1 MVSVTSSSLGQI
13 AGMPDVDYDFGVS
26 SSLRTAFTNTANDLS
41 AQRGTRSGY
50 RTHGLTDFQG
60 RFSELFTT
68 NGAQQLSDLD
78 EIVTNL
84 RLVATKVS
92 ELEEAAREEND
103 RRRQARE
110 WAERLAN
117 RNGWDKFWDSLF
129 GEEDPPVTTLAD
141 SGPHR
146 NVSSPPPTPPQTP
159 APAGAG
165 GDGGGGTSS
174 ARPAHL
180 RSFATSTRGADDQLS
195 SRPGSLTTWCSGF
208 ATSCSWATLD
218 ASGVISALSAWLAA
232 NGQDAQWA
240 DIVAGAF
247 EKAGSDGVVTLTD
260 ASITAALQSA
270 GVAESRTDIQVD
282 PPTAYGSPPTTGYAN
297 DPVNTASGNFLE
309 NETDLAFTGAA
320 SSLAWSRMY
329 NSMNPEAG
337 AFGPGWSSWAECGL
351 AFTDDA
357 ARFTLP
363 DGRVVVFPREGA
375 GWAQATGENLWLEP
389 ANTGLR
395 VSTNTGLAFELDA
408 AGTVLA
414 LDGGPGTR
422 ITIDRTA
429 GRLSGLVHERGRA
442 LAVEWAGDRI
452 AAVTASDG
460 RVVRYAYD
468 DAGRLVEASGP
479 AGSRRYAWDDAGLI
493 ARVTDADGVDEAVNT
508 YDTLG
513 RVTTQVSQHGRL
525 THFSYLTNRVTVVA
539 DADGS
544 RSNTW
549 LHDTRGR
556 VVGIVDGEGHRQST
570 AYDVRGNAVMVT
582 ERDGSVTLAEFD
594 ARGHCT
600 TRVLTS
606 GARHEYTHD
615 AADRVV
621 EVTVEQAGQRATTRY
636 EYAGDDRN
644 PSVATDP
651 SGGVTRFTWA
661 QGLLAEV
668 VDPTGVTVRFEHDA
682 FGDLVATTDA
692 LGHTARLE
700 RDAAGRV
707 TAAITPLGHRTEYA
721 YDAASG
727 VLVSRTD
734 PTGATW
740 RYEYTAGGRQGAVID
755 PTGARTEMA
764 YGDDGE
770 RSSTTDALGR
780 SIASHHDDLGRLAAV
795 DLPDGSQWT
804 FGYDVLSR
812 LVESTDATG
821 GTWRM
826 QFGPTG
832 YLTGTTDATGVRRQV
847 VTDPAGLPTAFVD
860 GEDRVDV
867 VRDQLGRVVAD
878 AGADGSVSTRRF
890 DACGRVVESTDAAGG
905 VTRITRDAAGR
916 VVAVTQPMGRTF
928 RYEYDACG
936 RWAATVSTGGQ
947 RYAVTRDADGRI
959 VAETWPTGEQ
969 VRTEHDACGRVVART
984 EPGRGTVRFRYD
996 PLGRIVQMRDPWN
1009 GTRRFA
1015 YDAAGQLTS
1024 ATNALGGV
1032 TRFEYNE
1039 LGQRVATI
1047 DPLGGRSERTYDPL
1061 GRVLA
1066 ETDPL
1071 GRITRYAYDAA
1082 GRPTRRVEATG
1093 RTLAWGYEQGRR
1105 TATLADGVVLSRV
1118 ERDFAGRTV
1127 RVIEGDTTHE
1137 LAWDATGN
1145 LLHRLRDG
1153 VGVRYGYDANG
1164 RRTALNRPDGSTT
1177 RYSYDDDGRLAAV
1190 EHPGVGRAVLDRD
1203 GLGRVVSLT
1212 AEGLHATW
1220 AYADGAVVEHRVNR
1234 RGFLQVTTIERDADG
1249 RIVAQVRDG
1258 LRTEYAYDGA
1268 GQLVRGRTSEG
1279 IMSAWEW
1286 DANGRLT
1293 RETVDGR
1300 LTRYTYDTAGQ
1311 LQVALGPDGSRTEY
1325 AYDEAGR
1332 RTREAGPAGERLFA
1346 WDPQGFLARI
1356 TAVRHDGDRLQTHS
1370 QHLTVDA
1377 LGELASVD
1385 GTPMYWDAAAALPSL
1400 AQFGATVVVNALAAT
1415 ALTTRDGVDAAWV
1428 LPDAHGRDAGPTS
1441 PWGLANTA
1449 AGAGLPAG
1457 ASITASGGVSLEG
1470 LEWMQARAYD
1480 PATRGFLS
1488 TDPLEPVTASGWAAN
1503 PYSFAGNDPLNA
1515 SDPWGLRPITEAEL
1529 QAYRDSNNGVLG
1541 NAVAAASDWVSNNWE
1556 YIVAGALI
1564 VGGIAVMC
1572 TGIGGPIGAA
1582 MIAGAAMGAGSSIW
1596 SQKSTNGS
1604 VDWGKVAIDGAVGA
1618 VTGLVGGG
1626 AASAAAKMTTGVT
1639 NCLGRNVLT
1648 GAIQGGIDGGF
1659 SGGLSYLTSG
1669 QPLTLDGFLSAT
1681 GQGAVQGAV
1690 LGGGGGALAHV
1701 TDVARYGCF
1710 AEDTPVLMADGSA
1723 SAIRDVAVGDEVLAF
1738 NPETGANEPARVVRT
1753 FVHEDV
1759 DTLVVTTD
1767 DGEITTTAHHPFH
1780 VDGRGYTPAGELHEG
1795 DQLRTPEGG
1804 HVTVL
1809 RLHSTGRRQTVYNLE
1824 VEGLHNYHVGT
1835 GSFTWVLVHNACTWD
1850 DNVSRW
1856 RDVDSGRFTTRPTDP
1871 SELVNG
1877 GRLDYG
1883 DIDAWATQGN
1893 LPNGWNSTPDL
1904 PQGFKYTDGG
1914 YTIHGHG
1921 PNPAA
1926 NPSYYSH
1933 SNATASIKGPTG
1945 QNFRSDGTW
1954 GSFGSNPAGAHIPL
1968 DGYP

>member
-13 AGMPDVDYDFGVS
+13 AGMPDVEYDFGVS
-26 SSLRTAFTNTANDLS
+26 SSVRTAFTNAANDLS
-41 AQRGTRSGY
+41 TQRGSRAGY
-50 RTHGLTDFQG
+50 RTHGLTDFIG
-60 RFSELFTT
+60 RFSEVFST

-78 EIVTNL
+78 EIATNL

-92 ELEEAAREEND
+92 ELEEAARAEND

-117 RNGWDKFWDSLF
+117 RNGWDKFWDGLF

-141 SGPHR
+141 SGPSR

-159 APAGAG
+159 APG
-165 GDGGGGTSS
+165 GGGGGGGGTSS

-180 RSFATSTRGADDQLS
+180 RSFATSTRGADEALS
-195 SRPGSLTTWCSGF
+195 SRPGSLTTWCSSF
-208 ATSCSWATLD
+208 ASSCSWATLE
-218 ASGVISALSAWLAA
+218 ASGVIGAFSAWLTA

-247 EKAGSDGVVTLTD
+247 EKAGSDGVVTLPD
-260 ASITAALQSA
+260 ASIAAALQAA

-309 NETDLAFTGAA
+309 NETDLVFPGPAA
-320 SSLAWSRMY
+320 SLAWSRMY
-329 NSMNPEAG
+329 NSMNPETG

-351 AFTDDA
+351 VFTDDA

-375 GWAQATGENLWLEP
+375 GWARATGENLWLEP
-389 ANTGLR
+389 TGDGLR
-395 VSTNTGLAFELDA
+395 VSTNTGLVFELDA

-422 ITIDRTA
+422 VTVERAA
-429 GRLSGLVHERGRA
+429 GRLSGLAHERGRS

-460 RVVRYAYD
+460 RVVRYTYD
-468 DAGRLVEASGP
+468 DAGRLVSASGP
-479 AGSRRYAWDDAGLI
+479 AGEGSYAWNDASLI
-493 ARVTDADGVDEAVNT
+493 ARVTDADGVDEVVNT
-508 YDTLG
+508 YDPLG

-544 RSNTW
+544 RANTW

-570 AYDVRGNAVMVT
+570 AYDAHGNAVMVT

-594 ARGHCT
+594 ARGHCI
-600 TRVLTS
+600 TRVLPS
-606 GARHEYTHD
+606 GARHEYSYDH
-615 AADRVV
+615 ADRVV
-621 EVTVEQAGQRATTRY
+621 EVTVGQVGQRATTRY
-636 EYAGDDRN
+636 EYSGGDRN
-644 PSVATDP
+644 PAVAIDP

-661 QGLLAEV
+661 DGLLAEV
-668 VDPTGVTVRFEHDA
+668 IDPTGVRVRFEHDA

-692 LGHTARLE
+692 LGNTARLE

-707 TAAITPLGHRTEYA
+707 TAAITPLGHRTEYR
-721 YDAASG
+721 YDVASG
-727 VLVSRTD
+727 ALVSRTD

-740 RYEYTAGGRQGAVID
+740 WYEYTAGGRQRAVVD

-770 RSSTTDALGR
+770 RSSTTDPHGR

-826 QFGPTG
+826 EFGPTG

-867 VRDQLGRVVAD
+867 VRDQLGRVIAD
-878 AGADGSVSTRRF
+878 AGADGASSTRRF
-890 DACGRVVESTDAAGG
+890 DACGRVVESTDATGG

-947 RYAVTRDADGRI
+947 RYEVTRDADGRI
-959 VAETWPTGEQ
+959 VDETWPTGEQ
-969 VRTEHDACGRVVART
+969 VHTEHDACGRVVART

-996 PLGRIVQMRDPWN
+996 AVGRIVQMSDPWN

-1015 YDAAGQLTS
+1015 WDAAGQLTS

-1032 TRFEYNE
+1032 TRFEYNV

-1047 DPLGGRSERTYDPL
+1047 DPLGGRSERTYDAL
-1061 GRVLA
+1061 GRVLS

-1071 GRITRYAYDAA
+1071 GRVTRYNYDAT
-1082 GRPTRRVEATG
+1082 GRPTRRTDATG
-1093 RTLAWGYEQGRR
+1093 HVLAWGYEQGRR
-1105 TATLADGVVLSRV
+1105 AATLADGVPLSRV
-1118 ERDFAGRTV
+1118 ERDFAGRIV
-1127 RVIEGDTTHE
+1127 RVEEGDTTHE

-1153 VGVRYGYDANG
+1153 VGVRYAYDANG
-1164 RRTALNRPDGSTT
+1164 RRTALTRPDGSTT
-1177 RYSYDDDGRLAAV
+1177 RYSYDDNGRLAAV
-1190 EHPGVGRAVLDRD
+1190 EHPGVGRAVLERD
-1203 GLGRVVSLT
+1203 ALGRVVSL
-1212 AEGLHATW
+1212 AADGLHATW

-1234 RGFLQVTTIERDADG
+1234 RGFLQHTLIERDADG
-1249 RIVAQVRDG
+1249 RILGQVRDG
-1258 LRTEYAYDGA
+1258 LRTAYAYDDA
-1268 GQLVRGRTSEG
+1268 GQLVSGHTSEG
-1279 IMSAWEW
+1279 TTSTWEW

-1293 RETVDGR
+1293 RETIDGQF
-1300 LTRYTYDTAGQ
+1300 TRYTYDSAGQ
-1311 LQVALGPDGSRTEY
+1311 LVTAVGPDGSRTEY
-1325 AYDEAGR
+1325 AYDESGR

-1356 TAVRHDGDRLQTHS
+1356 TAVRHDGDRVQTRS
-1370 QHLTVDA
+1370 QHLGVDA
-1377 LGELASVD
+1377 LGELASID
-1385 GTPMYWDAAAALPSL
+1385 GTPVYWDSAAALPSL

-1415 ALTTRDGVDAAWV
+1415 ALTGREGTDSAWV
-1428 LPDAHGRDAGPTS
+1428 VPDAHGRDAGPTS
-1441 PWGLANTA
+1441 PWGLATTA
-1449 AGAGLPAG
+1449 AGTGLPAG
-1457 ASITASGGVSLEG
+1457 ASITASGGVSVEG

-1488 TDPLEPVTASGWAAN
+1488 TDPLDPVTASGWAGN

-1529 QAYRDSNNGVLG
+1529 QSYRDSNNGVLG

-1596 SQKSTNGS
+1596 SQKSTTGS

-1618 VTGLVGGG
+1618 VTGLAGGG
-1626 AASAAAKMTTGVT
+1626 AAAAAAKMTTGVT
-1639 NCLGRNVLT
+1639 SCLGRNILT
-1648 GAIQGGIDGGF
+1648 GAIQGGMDGGF
-1659 SGGLSYLTSG
+1659 SGGLGYLTSG
-1669 QPLTLDGFLSAT
+1669 QPLTMEGFLTAT
-1681 GQGAVQGAV
+1681 GQGAATGAV

-1710 AEDTPVLMADGSA
+1710 AEDTPVLMADGTPR
-1723 SAIRDVAVGDEVLAF
+1723 AIQDVAVGDEVLAF
-1738 NPETGANEPARVVRT
+1738 NPETGANEPARVART
-1753 FVHEDV
+1753 FVHDDV
-1759 DTLVVTTD
+1759 DTLIVTTD
-1767 DGEITTTAHHPFH
+1767 QGTVTTTANHPFY
-1780 VDGRGYTPAGELHEG
+1780 VEGRGYTPAGELHEG

-1804 HVTVL
+1804 LVAVL
-1809 RLHSTGRRQTVYNLE
+1809 GLQSTGRRQTVYNLE
-1824 VEGLHNYHVGT
+1824 VEGLHNYHVGSDT
-1835 GSFTWVLVHNACTWD
+1835 SAWVLVHNDDACGMSSNAARREAMREAGIPTSQQPASQL
-1850 DNVSRW
+1850 NTEAGYSYVYE
-1856 RDVDSGRFTTRPTDP
+1856 VPAPGGGTRPMVVSDQTTDRVP
-1871 SELVNG
+1871 
-1877 GRLDYG
+1877 
-1883 DIDAWATQGN
+1883 
-1893 LPNGWNSTPDL
+1893 
-1904 PQGFKYTDGG
+1904 
-1914 YTIHGHG
+1914 GHG
-1921 PNPAA
+1921 PHWEAGPAKD
-1926 NPSYYSH
+1926 PIRH
-1933 SNATASIKGPTG
+1933 
-1945 QNFRSDGTW
+1945 D
-1954 GSFGSNPAGAHIPL
+1954 PL
-1968 DGYP
+1968 GRIRVTNDKVKVEYGG